1 MRRLIIA
8 DVFRVLR
15 KPSIYVWF
23 GIYLFLFVFDP
34 SSNPTDF
41 DEMYNGLQMTYNY
54 IWPFMMGIPVFM
66 AVYADEF
73 KAGAMQT
80 AIGRGLSRKKIIFA
94 KYLDCVIL
102 ALLLSIVEAISE
114 IIVMRSHMLSVS
126 QLQMVRFLVS
136 ALASCL
142 KTIGAMSFASV
153 FVFLTLNASLG
164 LIVLMLVMAFAES
177 ILQWVQTALH
187 IPVLTY
193 SYMGQADS
201 FCNGLAQ
208 GEGWIMPL
216 LVFIAYMIV
225 FNILGVAVF
234 RRKELEL

>member
-15 KPSIYVWF
+15 KPSIYVWL

-41 DEMYNGLQMTYNY
+41 DEMYNGMQMTYNY

-66 AVYADEF
+66 AVYADEL

-80 AIGRGLSRKKIIFA
+80 AIGRGLSRNKVVFA

-102 ALLLSIVEAISE
+102 ALLLSIVETISE
-114 IIVMRSHMLSVS
+114 IIEMRIHMISVS
-126 QLQMVRFLVS
+126 PLQMVRFLVS
-136 ALASCL
+136 ASSSCL
-142 KTIGAMSFASV
+142 RTIGAIAFASV

-177 ILQWVQTALH
+177 LLQRVQTTLH
-187 IPVLTY
+187 IPALNY

-216 LVFIAYMIV
+216 LAFLAYMTI
-225 FNILGVAVF
+225 FNILSAAVF